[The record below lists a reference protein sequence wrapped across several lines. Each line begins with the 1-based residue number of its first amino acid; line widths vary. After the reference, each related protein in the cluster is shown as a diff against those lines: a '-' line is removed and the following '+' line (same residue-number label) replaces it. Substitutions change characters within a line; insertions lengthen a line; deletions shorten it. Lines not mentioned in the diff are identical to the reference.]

1 MFNLRTFIVIMDT
14 TGTEQEE
21 SHSGMLGMQNL
32 SILQI
37 KCGQLRYCNDCQ
49 QVAQLEKGL

>member
-1 MFNLRTFIVIMDT
+1 MFNLRTFLVITDT

-21 SHSGMLGMQNL
+21 SHSGIDANL